1 MEPIRGH
8 SIPLALVRALA
19 TVFAGVLLS
28 ACPVSQA
35 PRPLLAPA
43 PDSPIAVLGAPGSI
57 AMGEVNG
64 DGKPDIVTSNLESNG
79 VTVLLAQ

>member
-1 MEPIRGH
+1 MF
-8 SIPLALVRALA
+8 SD
-19 TVFAGVLLS
+19 S
-28 ACPVSQA
+28 ADLYDAIYGAFKDYASESAAV
-35 PRPLLAPA
+35 
-43 PDSPIAVLGAPGSI
+43 DSPIAVLGAPGSI